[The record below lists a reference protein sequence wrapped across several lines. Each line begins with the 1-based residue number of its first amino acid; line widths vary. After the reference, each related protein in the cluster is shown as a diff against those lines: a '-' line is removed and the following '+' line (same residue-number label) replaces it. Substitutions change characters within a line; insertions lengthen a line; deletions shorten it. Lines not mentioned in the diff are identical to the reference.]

1 MGMLISPVDLVAAF
15 LIGLGSSAHCM
26 GMCGGIAAGF
36 SSSKQA
42 NKYRSQL
49 LFNLGRLVSYTLLG
63 LIAGLLV
70 SRLSLQMTATQFF
83 IRILAGFMLMAMGLY
98 VSGWWLGLAR
108 LEKLAMPLWVV
119 VQPLIKKLQSRKGLN
134 KSLYLGLLWG
144 LLPCGLI
151 YSTLVWASAS
161 GSAIEAASLM
171 FFMGLGT
178 LPALITIG
186 IVGGQLVRSS
196 NFRKISGLLLI
207 CYGIWTAAVPVQ
219 HLLMSGQIHTNE
231 ANPHQMLN

>member
-1 MGMLISPVDLVAAF
+1 MLTSSVDLVAAF

-36 SSSKQA
+36 SNS
-42 NKYRSQL
+42 NKTNRYKSQL
-49 LFNLGRLVSYTLLG
+49 LFNLGRLLSYSMLG

-70 SRLSLQMTATQFF
+70 SGLSLQMTATQFF
-83 IRILAGFMLMAMGLY
+83 IRILAGLMLMAMGLY

-108 LEKLAMPLWVV
+108 LEKIAMPLWAAI
-119 VQPLIKKLQSRKGLN
+119 QPLIKKLQSRNGLN

-186 IVGGQLVRSS
+186 LVGGQLVRTPG
-196 NFRKISGLLLI
+196 FRKISGLLLI
-207 CYGIWTAAVPVQ
+207 CYGIWTAAVPLQ
-219 HLLMSGQIHTNE
+219 HLLMTGQMQTGE
-231 ANPHQMLN
+231 ANPHEMHD